1 MRIEFE
7 GSPHSSDEEHNQPPD
22 TQPGCS
28 WPPLHSGMSPPSPVT
43 SSCISPGLCPRH
55 CQWLHHALAL
65 RPHLVQDRPV
75 HHLRHRLRLHLHPR
89 PHGRGQVEHHWKI
102 IKRETLKIFLGFFRF
117 LAVVFPVTSLGYRT
131 IPNAKIAICLTWI
144 TPTVLAIPVWH
155 AHNTLTI
162 DTRELHWD
170 MIHRQRQDQLF
181 QILTVASTRNN
192 TASVDFTSVSF
203 SVRLHFQP
211 YSFSSSTLSCL
222 QVSGDV
228 PHSEIPSKIYCVVL
242 FRFTYNDIPV
252 WNPGIR
258 FSVI

>member
-1 MRIEFE
+1 MYVWLRQVHCNPRMKNTNNLLILNLAVADLLFILVRQF
-7 GSPHSSDEEHNQPPD
+7 S
-22 TQPGCS
+22 
-28 WPPLHSGMSPPSPVT
+28 PPLPDSVLLPVLC
-43 SSCISPGLCPRH
+43 SSH
-55 CQWLHHALAL
+55 CKWLHPHVLAL

-89 PHGRGQVEHHWKI
+89 PHGRGQVEHHWII

-117 LAVVFPVTSLGYRT
+117 MAVVFPVTSLGYRT

-170 MIHRQRQDQLF
+170 LIHRQPQDQLF

-242 FRFTYNDIPV
+242 FRFT
-252 WNPGIR
+252 
-258 FSVI
+258 